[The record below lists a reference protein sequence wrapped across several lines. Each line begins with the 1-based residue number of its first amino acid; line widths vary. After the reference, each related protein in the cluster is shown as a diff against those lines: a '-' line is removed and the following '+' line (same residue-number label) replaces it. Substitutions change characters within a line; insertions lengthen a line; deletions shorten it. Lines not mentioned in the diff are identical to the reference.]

1 MFCNYI
7 QNADTNKSCH
17 LLINNPSKFTR
28 ERERERENFCNYI
41 QNADT
46 NEICYFLMN
55 ISSNFT
61 GKRVSNDEY
70 GHK

>member
-1 MFCNYI
+1 MLSEKKRVVANIGY
-7 QNADTNKSCH
+7 SGY
-17 LLINNPSKFTR
+17 R
-28 ERERERENFCNYI
+28 ERERERQRERENFCNYI

-46 NEICYFLMN
+46 NEICYLLMN

-61 GKRVSNDEY
+61 GKRVRNDEY